1 MAATLTPLPGAH
13 ARRAPPARDPAWLG
27 RVFWTGAGLVLLW
40 PLLVA
45 TEFRPWILFETQNLK
60 VTGDFLAS
68 FLPPA
73 LGWEFLAMVA
83 RETWR
88 TVAIA
93 TAGLTLALV
102 VAVPLTLVCTRVLSV
117 SALSGRMA
125 RGPALLRM
133 AARALLVLLRS
144 VPELVWALVFVRV
157 VGLGPTAG
165 VLAIALTYGGML
177 GKVYA
182 EILESGE
189 PHATQT
195 LLRNGS
201 SRLQAFCFGLLPQNA
216 AELTSYT
223 VYRWECAI
231 RSSVVLGF
239 VGAGGLG
246 QQMDNSMKMFNGGEV
261 LTMLAV
267 FVALVALADRV
278 SAGLRKALG

>member
-1 MAATLTPLPGAH
+1 MT
-13 ARRAPPARDPAWLG
+13 PARPALHDPAWLG
-27 RVFWTGAGLVLLW
+27 RVFWTTAALVLLW
-40 PLLVA
+40 PLAVA
-45 TEFRPWILFETQNLK
+45 TEFRPWVLLEPGNLRIS
-60 VTGDFLAS
+60 GGFIAS
-68 FLPPA
+68 FFPPV
-73 LGWEFLAMVA
+73 LQPEFLWLVL

-93 TAGLTLALV
+93 TAGVTLALV
-102 VAVPLTLVCTRVLSV
+102 IAVPLALLAVRVLSV

-125 RGPALLRM
+125 RGPAALRQ
-133 AARALLVLLRS
+133 LVRWVLIVMRS

-189 PHATQT
+189 THPTET

-201 SRLQAFCFGLLPQNA
+201 SRLQAFFYALLPQNA
-216 AELTSYT
+216 AELSSYT

-231 RSSVVLGF
+231 RSGVVLGF

-246 QQMDNSMKMFNGGEV
+246 QQLDNSMKMFNGGEV
-261 LTMLAV
+261 ATMLAV
-267 FVALVALADRV
+267 FIALVALADRT
-278 SAGLRKALG
+278 SAWLRSSLG

>member
-1 MAATLTPLPGAH
+1 MTVGTTLPS
-13 ARRAPPARDPAWLG
+13 ARQNPALRDPVGWSRL
-27 RVFWTGAGLVLLW
+27 FWTGAGLALLW
-40 PLLVA
+40 PLMQA
-45 TEFRPWILFETQNLK
+45 SEFRPWILFESRNLE
-60 VTGDFLAS
+60 VTGNFLAS

-73 LGWEFLAMVA
+73 HGADFLALVA
-83 RETWR
+83 RESWR

-93 TAGLTLALV
+93 TTGMTLALLL
-102 VAVPLTLVCTRVLSV
+102 AVPLTLLSVRVLSL

-125 RGPALLRM
+125 PLPALLRQ
-133 AARALLVLLRS
+133 AVRWLLIVLRS
-144 VPELVWALVFVRV
+144 VPELVWALIFVRV

-189 PHATQT
+189 AHATQT

-201 SRLQAFCFGLLPQNA
+201 SRLQALCYGLLPQNA
-216 AELTSYT
+216 SELTSYT

-239 VGAGGLG
+239 VGGGGLG

-267 FVALVALADRV
+267 FVGLVALADQV
-278 SAGLRKALG
+278 SALLRRSLG

>member
-1 MAATLTPLPGAH
+1 MAAAASTPA
-13 ARRAPPARDPAWLG
+13 APTRDPAWLG
-27 RVFWTGAGLVLLW
+27 RMFWASAALVLLW
-40 PLLVA
+40 PVLVA
-45 TEFRPWILFETQNLK
+45 TEFRPWIFFERKNLE
-60 VTGDFLAS
+60 VTGQFLAS

-73 LGWEFLAMVA
+73 YSAEFLALVA
-83 RETWR
+83 REAWR

-93 TAGLTLALV
+93 TAGMTLAFI
-102 VAVPLTLVCTRVLSV
+102 VAVPLTLLATRVLSV

-125 RGPALLRM
+125 PLPAALRQ
-133 AARALLVLLRS
+133 AVRALLIVLRS

-189 PHATQT
+189 GHAAQT

-201 SRLQAFCFGLLPQNA
+201 TRLQAFFYGLLPHNA

-246 QQMDNSMKMFNGGEV
+246 QQLDNSMKMFNGGEV

-267 FVALVALADRV
+267 FVALVALADRI
-278 SAGLRKALG
+278 SGGLRKALG